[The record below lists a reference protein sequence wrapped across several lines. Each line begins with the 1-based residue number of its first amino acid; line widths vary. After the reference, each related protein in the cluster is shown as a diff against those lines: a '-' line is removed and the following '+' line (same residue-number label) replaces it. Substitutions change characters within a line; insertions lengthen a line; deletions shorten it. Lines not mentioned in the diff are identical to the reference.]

1 MVKKIETVADATV
14 SFFLLGMYI
23 LRGGGGGIRQMPAGA
38 RRAIFLFHITLRF
51 SRT

>member
-23 LRGGGGGIRQMPAGA
+23 LRGGGGIRQMPAGA